1 MATKVQNEMFAKYMK
16 EHPAQFPDSIRKSKK
31 IAAKFAGVI
40 AGKMSEVRKDRML
53 EWGHAA
59 FMSGATRI
67 TPFGDLLSEGKAAAA
82 RAEMYEGV

>member
-31 IAAKFAGVI
+31 IAAKFAGVV
-40 AGKMSEVRKDRML
+40 AGRMSQSRKEHML